1 MGHDWFV
8 HYQPFLATPVD
19 DDNARNS
26 IICIIKNLVKVVRY
40 VPCHVHNL
48 KKHFLHGV
56 EKRKDVFETISY
68 LATYDYLSELLS
80 VPQSKYL
87 PTDLCII
94 FYTN

>member
-1 MGHDWFV
+1 M
-8 HYQPFLATPVD
+8 HYQKS
-19 DDNARNS
+19 RQS
-26 IICIIKNLVKVVRY
+26 CQVRTMPY
-40 VPCHVHNL
+40 VHNL

-56 EKRKDVFETISY
+56 EKRKDVFETNSY